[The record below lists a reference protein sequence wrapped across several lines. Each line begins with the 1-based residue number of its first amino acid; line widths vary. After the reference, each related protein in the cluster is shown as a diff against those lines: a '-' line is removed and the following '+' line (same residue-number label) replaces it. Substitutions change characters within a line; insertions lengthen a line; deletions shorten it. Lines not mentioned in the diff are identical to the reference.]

1 LRKGDVLTVD
11 FDCGLPELYPASF
24 SFSPSISD
32 GKPPSATV
40 CDWIDNALAIQME
53 TQPPV
58 YGYVHFPCRIEI
70 NSRLRGADPEPLTL
84 SENSGG

>member
-1 LRKGDVLTVD
+1 LRGGDILTID
-11 FDCGLPELYPASF
+11 FDCDLPELYPASF

-32 GKPPSATV
+32 GTPSSAGV

-70 NSRLRGADPEPLTL
+70 NSRLGAAHAEPVSL